1 MGSFCVGLDLG
12 QVNDYSALAVV
23 ERVRV
28 LPPGM
33 GFEHYQ
39 RRVGREPIT
48 VTEELRVRH
57 LQRWALGTPYP
68 DLVDEVCALMA
79 GEELRRAWLFVDGTG
94 VGVAVKDLFR
104 AAYTGRLMGHN
115 WPINVTI
122 TGGEKGTGYHLPKRD
137 LLSAVQVPLQQGRL
151 KVAAGLALGAVLE
164 RELTSFRMKL
174 STNGHDSYDVVRR
187 EGEGHGDLVIALAL
201 ACRWPSLNVE
211 PELEESVSAV
221 GDTS

>member
-1 MGSFCVGLDLG
+1 MGSYTVGLDLG

-28 LPPGM
+28 LPVGM
-33 GFEHYQ
+33 SATSYVT
-39 RRVGREPIT
+39 RREGVAVSG
-48 VTEELRVRH
+48 VVDELRVRH

-79 GEELRRAWLFVDGTG
+79 SDELRAGWLFVDGTG

-104 AAYTGRLMGHN
+104 AAYTGRKMGHN
-115 WPINVTI
+115 WPVHVTI
-122 TGGEKGTGYHLPKRD
+122 TGGEKASGYHLPKRD

-151 KVAAGLALGAVLE
+151 KVAAGLGLGDVLE

-174 STNGHDSYDVVRR
+174 SATGRDSYDVVRR

-211 PELEESVSAV
+211 PELEESREA
-221 GDTS
+221 G